1 MLKSHFSIWN
11 LKSKAAVDVPNKPL
25 VDELHKPFIRKFQ
38 KSKVYSIFVDNVWDF
53 KVVINLISKYSKGR
67 TW

>member
-25 VDELHKPFIRKFQ
+25 DELHKPFIRKFQ
-38 KSKVYSIFVDNVWDF
+38 KSKVYSIFIDNVWDF